1 MSVRLTAFANLAN
14 ELGSLT
20 VSMGEMLV
28 RASAQRDRS
37 TYYEDHF

>member
-1 MSVRLTAFANLAN
+1 MTNRLTAFAHLAN

-20 VSMGEMLV
+20 VSMGGLLV
-28 RASAQRDRS
+28 QASTRRDRS